1 MNDELCKML
10 KYLRLRGLLE
20 NYDQYLA
27 MAGKGRFSH
36 GRLLEHVIKEEYELR
51 RRNAHHLRLTKAKI
65 PERFVIETYP
75 FEQQP
80 KLNKKR
86 ILNLYDSFE
95 YMNSNQN
102 IIWLGPTGCGKTG
115 LATSFLI
122 HAIDQGHT
130 GRYVTFAE
138 LINELYRAVA
148 DYSEPKVIRKYL
160 SYDCL
165 QIDEIGYVEVEPVQV
180 GLFFTLMQKRH
191 KKKTTLFTSNLGFS
205 EWGKFLKN
213 VHLTAA
219 LIDRL
224 TETSHVINMKNC
236 RSIRPPLGGSSPP
249 EKNKAT
255 KKETKT

>member
-1 MNDELCKML
+1 MNNELYKML
-10 KYLRLRGLLE
+10 KYLRRRGLLE

-27 MAGKGRFSH
+27 MAGKKRFSH

-51 RRNAHHLRLTKAKI
+51 RRNAHQLRLTKAKI

-86 ILNLYDSFE
+86 ILNLYDAFE
-95 YMNSNQN
+95 YMRHNQN

-191 KKKTTLFTSNLGFS
+191 KKKTTLITSNLGFA
-205 EWGKFLKN
+205 EWGKSLKN
-213 VHLTAA
+213 DHLTAA

-236 RSIRPPLGGSSPP
+236 RSIRPTLDPDSGPS
-249 EKNKAT
+249 KNKT
-255 KKETKT
+255 TPKETT